1 MANFEK
7 KEDVKRE
14 LLKPSSILKKVIIRI
29 DYSGI
34 ISIDD
39 WMRQLLNL
47 GLNQS
52 FSNFIDKNNN
62 SITLNLNNPEEIAKA
77 LSVPVSEI
85 RKEPV
90 KTFLNGTFAGRKDKV
105 AMEITSNF
113 TTFVVDCNEYTT
125 INDYLEYI
133 NTYISELKKNQ
144 TYTKVH
150 RIGIRKIAAIETSVY
165 DQYKQ
170 FFEEDQFKSVSDIKG
185 SSIIVS
191 ENTDRFINTY
201 LGIKANLTRRIRSL
215 RRVDGN
221 LVYQFLLD
229 IDGYV
234 DDQIALDKDNII
246 ANFNEYT
253 SKINNFLFT
262 LFVRAAT
269 LEYFKRNAK

>member
-1 MANFEK
+1 MAHFET

-14 LLKPSSILKKVIIRI
+14 LLKPSSILKKVIIRV

-52 FSNFIDKNNN
+52 FSSFIDKNNN

-90 KTFLNGTFAGRKDKV
+90 KTFLNGTFGERKDKV

-125 INDYLEYI
+125 IDDYLAYI
-133 NTYISELKKNQ
+133 NQYISELKKNQ

-150 RIGIRKIAAIETSVY
+150 RIGIRKIAAIETSEY
-165 DQYKQ
+165 NQYKE
-170 FFEEDQFKSVSDIKG
+170 FFEENQFKSVSDLPG
-185 SSIIVS
+185 NHIIVS
-191 ENTDRFINTY
+191 ENTDRFINQE
-201 LGIKANLTRRIRSL
+201 LGLKANFTRRIRSL
-215 RRVDGN
+215 RRVGGKP
-221 LVYQFLLD
+221 VFQFLLD

-234 DDQIALDKDNII
+234 DEEIARDKDTII
-246 ANFNEYT
+246 NDFNEYT
-253 SKINNFLFT
+253 SKINDYLFFLF
-262 LFVRAAT
+262 VHVAT
-269 LEYFKRNAK
+269 LDYFNRNAK

>member
-1 MANFEK
+1 MTHFK
-7 KEDVKRE
+7 TKTDVRRE

-34 ISIDD
+34 INIDD

-52 FSNFIDKNNN
+52 FSSFIDKNNN

-90 KTFLNGTFAGRKDKV
+90 KTFLNGTFGERKDKV

-125 INDYLEYI
+125 IDDYLDYI
-133 NTYISELKKNQ
+133 NNYITELKKNQ
-144 TYTKVH
+144 TYTKIH
-150 RIGIRKIAAIETSVY
+150 RIGIRKIAAIETSEY
-165 DQYKQ
+165 NQYKE
-170 FFEEDQFKSVSDIKG
+170 FFEEDQFKSVSYLPG
-185 SSIIVS
+185 NQIIVS
-191 ENTDRFINTY
+191 ENTDRFINQDKG
-201 LGIKANLTRRIRSL
+201 LKANLTRRIRSL
-215 RRVDGN
+215 RRVDGKY
-221 LVYQFLLD
+221 VFQFLLD

-234 DDQIALDKDNII
+234 DEEIARDKDNII
-246 ANFNEYT
+246 NEFKEYT
-253 SKINNFLFT
+253 SKINNYLFFLF
-262 LFVRAAT
+262 VQVAT
-269 LEYFKRNAK
+269 LDYFNRNAR